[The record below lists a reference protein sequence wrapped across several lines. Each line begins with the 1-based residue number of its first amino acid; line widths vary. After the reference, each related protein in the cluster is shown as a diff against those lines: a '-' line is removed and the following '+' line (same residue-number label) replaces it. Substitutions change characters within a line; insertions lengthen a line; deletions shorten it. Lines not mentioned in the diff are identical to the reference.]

1 MLRSKYIPSNTSV
14 VLIDYSNYD
23 PFQNCTNTE
32 GDFLNFLV
40 QILSSIE
47 NNETE
52 YYLIRLYGGWH
63 ENGVLTNLGS
73 KLQQLISSVKI
84 FPTNRKG
91 KVVRG
96 EIELASSLNSMDGV
110 QFNSTF
116 RTRIGIP
123 RIQLDKTHLSQHCTL
138 SDGSCPARLLE
149 RFTKNRNRECHV
161 GGCSVIHQDAF
172 KRAEQKMV
180 DTMIAVDLVDYSEHE
195 NILSIHLFSD
205 DMDLIPPVIR
215 SLTKKPT
222 KVITSRSSTIS
233 GYNYFEQLIGQT
245 IVT

>member
-96 EIELASSLNSMDGV
+96 EIELASYESMSKAKDGDGD
-110 QFNSTF
+110 S
-116 RTRIGIP
+116 
-123 RIQLDKTHLSQHCTL
+123 QL
-138 SDGSCPARLLE
+138 
-149 RFTKNRNRECHV
+149 
-161 GGCSVIHQDAF
+161 
-172 KRAEQKMV
+172 
-180 DTMIAVDLVDYSEHE
+180 
-195 NILSIHLFSD
+195 HLFWSEIHS
-205 DMDLIPPVIR
+205 M
-215 SLTKKPT
+215 
-222 KVITSRSSTIS
+222 
-233 GYNYFEQLIGQT
+233 
-245 IVT
+245 